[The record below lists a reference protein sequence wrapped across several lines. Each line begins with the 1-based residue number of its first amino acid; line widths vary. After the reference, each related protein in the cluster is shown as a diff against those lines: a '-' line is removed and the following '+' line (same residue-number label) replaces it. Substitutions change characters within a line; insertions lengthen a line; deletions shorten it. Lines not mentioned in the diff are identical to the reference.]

1 MILFV
6 NTLPEKYL
14 DTIRQ
19 NILKCLQIVHRK
31 KGKKHRLNTNNKLD
45 RKEKRIYIGSY
56 IAPT

>member
-6 NTLPEKYL
+6 NTLPKKYL

-19 NILKCLQIVHRK
+19 IILKCLQIVHTN
-31 KGKKHRLNTNNKLD
+31 KGKKHRLNTNNKLVN
-45 RKEKRIYIGSY
+45 KEKRIYIGSY